1 MKFYQTKIFVAL
13 ITVVCVFGLLL
24 VFVSKPV
31 FKKVNSF
38 KITELN
44 DGVLKANS
52 KFIIENTNWFS
63 INGKNLT
70 VDLYFHKHHFAKGST
85 SNFNLRK
92 RAESIIDLNIDFYLD
107 SLESEMKNILLS
119 DSILIT
125 AQMKGTFSFFQLKG
139 EKEHKMWLKTKD
151 ILEPLV
157 KSTMSSKGMNVKSIK
172 LVEFNVKQTIL
183 EVELEFKNK
192 LPISLTLK
200 NIQFSVL
207 SEKDDFLS
215 VADWNFDINKI
226 IKPKQTESIK
236 GIAKVD
242 NFNAAFS
249 GLDKLMKGKT
259 DGYLTGFATI
269 ALNGREIKIPISQH
283 FEMDILTREITI
295 LKD

>member
-92 RAESIIDLNIDFYLD
+92 RAESNIDLNIDFYLD
-107 SLESEMKNILLS
+107 SLESEMKNILLQ
-119 DSILIT
+119 DSILII
-125 AQMKGTFSFFQLKG
+125 AQMNGTFSFLQLKG
-139 EKEHKMWLKTKD
+139 EKKLKMWLKTKD

-172 LVEFNVKQTIL
+172 LVEFNVKHTIF

-192 LPISLTLK
+192 LPITLTLK

-215 VADWNFDINKI
+215 IADWNFDINKN

-242 NFNAAFS
+242 NFNTAFS
-249 GLDKLMKGKT
+249 GLEKLMKGKT

>member
-31 FKKVNSF
+31 FKKVDSF
-38 KITELN
+38 KISELN
-44 DGVLKANS
+44 EGVLKANS
-52 KFIIENTNWFS
+52 KFIIENPNWFS

-107 SLESEMKNILLS
+107 SLESEMKSILLQ

-125 AQMKGTFSFFQLKG
+125 AQMKGTFSFLQLKG
-139 EKEHKMWLKTKD
+139 EKEQQMWLKTKD

-192 LPISLTLK
+192 LPITLTLK

-215 VADWNFDINKI
+215 IADWNFDINKN

-242 NFNAAFS
+242 NFNTAFS
-249 GLDKLMKGKT
+249 GLEKLMKGKT